1 MKKIGL
7 NELRTM
13 FRDFYVQKGHLAHPS
28 FSLVPNKDKSLL
40 LINSGMAPLKPFF
53 AGLETPPD
61 KRMTTCQK
69 CIRTGDLENV
79 GYTAR
84 HGTFFE
90 MLGSFSFGD
99 YFKKESLVWGW
110 EFITEVLE
118 MPVDKLWASI
128 YLDDDEAY
136 DIWINDVGIA
146 PDRIVR
152 MGKEENFW
160 EIGIGPC
167 GPCSEVYFD
176 RGEKY
181 GCDNPDCKP
190 GCECDRYV
198 EFWNHVFT
206 QFNRDEAGNYTP
218 LAHPNID
225 TGMGLERLACIMQD
239 TDSIFD
245 VDTIRR
251 VLEGVTEISGT
262 AYAYGE
268 KQTDVSIRIITD
280 HIRSV
285 TFMIADGVIPSNEG
299 RGYVLRRLLRR
310 AAVHGKKLGID
321 RIFMTE
327 LADLAI
333 EVSGGEYTELI
344 EKQAYI
350 KKIIQ
355 KEEER
360 FAITIDQGLALLNEH
375 IAQIKSNK
383 GTVLAG
389 EQVFKLYDTFGLHP
403 EITKEVLAEHGIGI
417 DEAGFAEELRRQQET
432 SRRNIRVSEG
442 EAWAEDDK
450 IISDIEKT
458 LFTGYGQLTGTGKV
472 SRIIAACNGALEIV
486 ETASADDRVS
496 IILDQTPF
504 YAESGGQAADIGEM
518 RGLENSETL
527 LRVENVRKVRNIFV
541 HDAYVASGS
550 VNAGD
555 ILSCHVDAI
564 TRNQTARNHTATHL
578 LHRALITVLG
588 AHVRQAGSAVEE
600 EQLRFDF
607 THFEPMTPEQITEVE
622 GIVNRAINEFL
633 PVVISE
639 ESMDDAK
646 ALGAMALF
654 DEKYGDRV
662 RVVKVGDFSVELCGG
677 THVKSSGE
685 IGAFKIVSESSV
697 GSGTR
702 RIEALTGTNLLAPL
716 DRSSKVLAGLSE
728 LLKSK
733 PDMLIER
740 IGGIVAEYKEIK
752 QQAHSEKQAR
762 LGSDVDAAI
771 ASASSIGEGEK
782 TFLFVTK
789 AFEGLS
795 VEDLRTFSDD
805 LRAKAKAI
813 IVVLASADEGKVTF
827 ITAVS
832 DTLQERGLHAGKLIK
847 EIAAAA
853 GGGGGGKA
861 DMAQAGAKDPSRI
874 NDAFAEAERQIR
886 LQIQGG
892 SL

>member
-28 FSLVPNKDKSLL
+28 FSLVPDKDKSLL

-53 AGLETPPD
+53 AGFETPPN

-118 MPVDKLWASI
+118 MPIDKLWASI

-136 DIWINDVGIA
+136 DIWVNDVGIA
-146 PDRIVR
+146 PERIVR

-181 GCDNPDCKP
+181 GCDNPDCMP

-251 VLEGVTEISGT
+251 VLEGVTGISGI
-262 AYAYGE
+262 AYAQGE

-321 RIFMTE
+321 RLIMTE
-327 LADLAI
+327 LANRAI

-344 EKQAYI
+344 EKQDYI

-375 IAQIKSNK
+375 IARLKNDASAI
-383 GTVLAG
+383 LAG
-389 EQVFKLYDTFGLHP
+389 EQVFRLYDTFGLHP
-403 EITKEVLAEHGIGI
+403 EITKEVLAEHGISI
-417 DEAGFAEELRRQQET
+417 DEAGFAAELRRQQET

-442 EAWAEDDK
+442 EAWAEGDK

-458 LFTGYGQLTGTGKV
+458 LFTGYDQLTGEGKAL
-472 SRIIAACNGALEIV
+472 RIIAAENDTLGVV

-504 YAESGGQAADIGEM
+504 YAQSGGQAADIGEM
-518 RGLENSETL
+518 RGLTDHGETL

-541 HDAYVASGS
+541 HDIYVASGS
-550 VNAGD
+550 ISAGD
-555 ILSCHVDAI
+555 TLSCHVDAI

-578 LHRALITVLG
+578 LHKALTLVLG
-588 AHVRQAGSAVEE
+588 THVRQAGSSVEE
-600 EQLRFDF
+600 GQLRFDF
-607 THFEPMTPEQITEVE
+607 THFEPMTPMQIAEVE
-622 GIVNRAINEFL
+622 AIVNKAINEFL
-633 PVVISE
+633 PVAISE
-639 ESMDDAK
+639 ENMADAK

-685 IGAFKIVSESSV
+685 VGAFKIISESSV

-702 RIEALTGTNLLAPL
+702 RIEALTGTNLLVPL
-716 DRSSKVLAGLSE
+716 DQSAKVLSELSE

-740 IGGIVAEYKEIK
+740 VGGIMTEYKEIK
-752 QQAHSEKQAR
+752 QLAHTEKQAR
-762 LGSDVDAAI
+762 LGSDVDDAI
-771 ASASSIGEGEK
+771 TSAITIGEGEK
-782 TFLFVTK
+782 AFLLVTK
-789 AFEGLS
+789 AFKGLPAS
-795 VEDLRTFSDD
+795 DLRAFSDD
-805 LRAKAKAI
+805 LRTKAKAAVI
-813 IVVLASADEGKVTF
+813 VLASADESKVTF
-827 ITAVS
+827 VAAVS

-847 EIAAAA
+847 EIAAIA

-861 DMAQAGAKDPSRI
+861 DMAQAGAKDPSKI
-874 NDAFAEAERQIR
+874 DAAFAEAERLVR
-886 LQIQGG
+886 LQSQSGA
-892 SL
+892 